1 MIDSNID
8 DLLAELDDFTTEL
21 EQVTTV
27 TLNQLAAEV
36 PAQIISGLESAGK
49 DLGNKNGKSKGLR
62 GSIYASVNGTQ
73 IDIGMNYYG
82 YFQIFG
88 VSGSA
93 IPLGGIAGSFAGKGP
108 DDIFKFS
115 TLKQGII
122 APAPGAAN
130 TILNLSDLIS
140 ELITEDI

>member
-8 DLLAELDDFTTEL
+8 SLLAELDDFTTEL

-27 TLNQLAAEV
+27 TLNQLAAEL
-36 PAQIISGLESAGK
+36 PAQIISGLENAGK
-49 DLGNKNGKSKGLR
+49 NLNRPNSKGLR
-62 GSIYASVNGTQ
+62 GSISASVNGTQ

-82 YFQIFG
+82 YYQIFG
-88 VSGSA
+88 VSGQA
-93 IPLGGIAGSFAGKGP
+93 IQLGVVSTAPAFDNKGP

-115 TLKQGII
+115 SAKQGSI
-122 APAPGAAN
+122 APSPQAAN

-140 ELITEDI
+140 EIITEDI

>member
-8 DLLAELDDFTTEL
+8 ALLAELDEFTTEL
-21 EQVTTV
+21 ENVTTT
-27 TLNQLAAEV
+27 TLNEVAANLDT
-36 PAQIISGLESAGK
+36 QIISGLENAGK
-49 DLGNKNGKSKGLR
+49 NLNRPNSKGLR

-88 VSGSA
+88 VSGNA
-93 IPLGGIAGSFAGKGP
+93 IQLGGVAGSFDKGP

-115 TLKQGII
+115 TLKQGSI
-122 APAPGAAN
+122 APAPQAAN

-140 ELITEDI
+140 EIITEDI